1 MKTVPYRS
9 FLVRVWSRQGRAA
22 RALLEEVQSGAKS
35 ELRGERAERLV
46 AVIDDSLSTP
56 GAGEPRDERAAV
68 GSVEGDQLSE
78 PASGSGHGEQEVWS

>member
-56 GAGEPRDERAAV
+56 GAG
-68 GSVEGDQLSE
+68 GSVEGDQASE
-78 PASGSGHGEQEVWS
+78 PGHGSGRGEQEVWS